1 MVTVDAYLAFCAAL
15 AALAAVPGPRVTV
28 IVANAL
34 RHGARAGLLNVLG
47 TQVGVAAWLGIAV
60 LGLQSVIDAIGARF
74 DLLRYA
80 GAAYVIWLGVKLLR
94 ANVDLSAAQDQA
106 RPAGNFRARNFRARN
121 FVVQG
126 FFVILTIP
134 KMLVLFGALIPG
146 FLTRGGDAGA
156 ETLTLGLSFA
166 VIAAAIDTGYA
177 LMAGQARSWVSCTK
191 IRAIEVASGLCLALG
206 GTGMALR

>member
-1 MVTVDAYLAFCAAL
+1 MVTVDAYLAFCAAS
-15 AALAAVPGPRVTV
+15 AALAAVSGPRVTV
-28 IVANAL
+28 ILANAL

-47 TQVGVAAWLGIAV
+47 TQVGVAVWLGIAV
-60 LGLQSVIDAIGARF
+60 LGLQAVIDAIGARF

-94 ANVDLSAAQDQA
+94 ANGDLSVAQDQA
-106 RPAGNFRARNFRARN
+106 WPAGNFPARN